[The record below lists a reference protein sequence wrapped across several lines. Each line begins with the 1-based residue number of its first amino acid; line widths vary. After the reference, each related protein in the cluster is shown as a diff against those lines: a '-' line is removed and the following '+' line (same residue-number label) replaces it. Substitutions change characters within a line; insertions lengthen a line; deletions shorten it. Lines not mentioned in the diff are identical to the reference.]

1 MIVSDERPPLQS
13 TLTGA
18 QRHRVLLVEDHPI
31 FRHGLKQLI
40 ESEPDLTVCAE
51 ADSTAHALSK
61 LREVASDAAIIDI
74 SLPGTNGI
82 ELLKHI
88 KAEHPK
94 LPVLVVSAHDEEQY
108 ALRALRAGA
117 SGYVMKRE
125 AADVLVAAL
134 RRVLTGQVYVSKS
147 FGAQLIF
154 RTVKAGENG
163 AASPL
168 DTLSDREL
176 EVLEL
181 IGQGKSSRDMADALH
196 LSVKTI
202 ESHRLHIKEKLGCK
216 SAPEMVRFACHWVAQ
231 RAGR

>member
-1 MIVSDERPPLQS
+1 MIVSNAHTALQS
-13 TLTGA
+13 TPTEA

-40 ESEPDLTVCAE
+40 ESEPDLTVFAE
-51 ADSTAHALSK
+51 ADTAAHAISK
-61 LREVASDAAIIDI
+61 LREEEADVAVIDI
-74 SLPGTNGI
+74 SLPGANGI

-94 LPVLVVSAHDEEQY
+94 LPVLVVSAHDEDQY

-134 RRVLTGQVYVSKS
+134 RRVLAGQVYVSGA
-147 FGAQLIF
+147 FGEQLIF

-181 IGQGKSSRDMADALH
+181 IGRGKSSRDIADALH

-216 SAPEMVRFACHWVAQ
+216 SAPEMVRFACDWVAQ
-231 RAGR
+231 RAGG